1 MKKRL
6 LCIMVS
12 AVLILNTGLTAL
24 AGEISVPA
32 AENPG
37 GIEEILESMG
47 DQEGFSVIV
56 EEMESEE
63 RETSV
68 SEETGISQEDEWIA
82 PEDMES
88 EAFLP
93 ENGETQSEET
103 EIRSEEETF
112 LQDTEVQTEEEE
124 FVETEVSAESE
135 VTEEGTLDKKDDGA
149 AKSGTCGSNLKWKI
163 SGTKLTITGKGEM
176 TNWSR
181 GCDSSYPGWYDYR
194 ASITEISIHT
204 SMVPFPVPSIST
216 QK

>member
-63 RETSV
+63 GETSV
-68 SEETGISQEDEWIA
+68 SEETGISQEDEWTV

-88 EAFLP
+88 EAFVP
-93 ENGETQSEET
+93 ENDETQSEET
-103 EIRSEEETF
+103 ELRSEEETF
-112 LQDTEVQTEEEE
+112 LQDTEVQTE
-124 FVETEVSAESE
+124 
-135 VTEEGTLDKKDDGA
+135 
-149 AKSGTCGSNLKWKI
+149 
-163 SGTKLTITGKGEM
+163 
-176 TNWSR
+176 
-181 GCDSSYPGWYDYR
+181 
-194 ASITEISIHT
+194 
-204 SMVPFPVPSIST
+204 
-216 QK
+216 